1 VCIDSEEAE
10 AVPWAEKLVHFQGGL
25 CFVLGL
31 SRDVVKQI
39 LKLAFLLLELAF
51 VCVLIVTV

>member
-31 SRDVVKQI
+31 SRDVKQI